1 MEGIIYLASGWSM
14 NARYATCVAQ
24 EAYNNYAVWEIY
36 DFKKEKPMTNRYK
49 IRQNLISIGDDFWI
63 ENDQGKKIYKVD
75 GKVLRIR
82 KTLVFEDAQ
91 GKKLA
96 QIQERLLTI
105 RDTMVIDG
113 PDGQEMAVIKKSLIA
128 PLRDRWTVKVKDG
141 EDLDVQGNI
150 FDFEY
155 SIKQG
160 RYKVAE
166 ISKKWFRFTD
176 TYGVEIDLGQND
188 ILILAIA
195 VAIDTMAHPDE
206 KKEKRKKDKEEK

>member
-1 MEGIIYLASGWSM
+1 MS
-14 NARYATCVAQ
+14 
-24 EAYNNYAVWEIY
+24 
-36 DFKKEKPMTNRYK
+36 NRYK
-49 IRQNLISIGDDFWI
+49 IRQNLLSIGDDFWI
-63 ENDQGKKIYKVD
+63 ENEEGKKAYRVD

-91 GKKLA
+91 GRKLA

-113 PDGQEMAVIKKSLIA
+113 PDGKEIAVIKKALIS
-128 PLRDRWTVKVKDG
+128 PFRDHWTVKVKDG

-160 RYKVAE
+160 RDNVAE
-166 ISKKWFRFTD
+166 ISKKWFRLTD
-176 TYGVEIDLGQND
+176 TYGVEIDHGQND

-195 VAIDTMAHPDE
+195 VAIDMMAHPDE
-206 KKEKRKKDKEEK
+206 KKDKKKKDKEDK